1 MNKSELIIAM
11 SEKMSVTQRDA
22 RRFINVFEG
31 LLADV
36 LKDDEVFMLQGFG
49 TFQLWKQVERQGRNP
64 RTGESCMIRPRLS
77 VKFKPGKGLLEELN
91 QE

>member
-1 MNKSELIIAM
+1 MAV

-22 RRFINVFEG
+22 RRFVNTFEG
-31 LLADV
+31 FLADA
-36 LKDDEVFMLQGFG
+36 LKSDQSLVLQGFG
-49 TFQLWKQVERQGRNP
+49 TFQLWQQSEREGRNP